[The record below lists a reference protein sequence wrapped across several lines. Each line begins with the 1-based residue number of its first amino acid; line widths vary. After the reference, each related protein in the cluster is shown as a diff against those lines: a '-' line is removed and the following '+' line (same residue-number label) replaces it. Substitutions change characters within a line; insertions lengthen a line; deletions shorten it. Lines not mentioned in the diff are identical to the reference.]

1 MKSILA
7 RQFLSMESAKV
18 SAVPGGGGVGGV
30 GGMLPREILKSWYC
44 LVASNASFW
53 YFSEQI
59 EPSYPEYFR
68 AYSDITRENPSFY
81 RRLM

>member
-18 SAVPGGGGVGGV
+18 SAVPGGW
-30 GGMLPREILKSWYC
+30 GMLPREILKSWYC

-68 AYSDITRENPSFY
+68 AYSDITR
-81 RRLM
+81 